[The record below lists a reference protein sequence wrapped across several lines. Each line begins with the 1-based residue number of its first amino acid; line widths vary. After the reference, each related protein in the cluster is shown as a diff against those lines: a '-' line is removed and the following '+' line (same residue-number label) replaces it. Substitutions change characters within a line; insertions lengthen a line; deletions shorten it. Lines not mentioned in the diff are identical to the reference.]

1 MGLFTGGDK
10 MKDIPE
16 TIFLQIDEYGKDAE
30 SFKEL
35 ETTYCE
41 DKIYEDDIEYI
52 LKSKHDELEQQNEQM
67 IEELIMIY
75 KTWHEDSIL
84 ISSTKPIIESVT
96 GKKIKEII
104 T

>member
-1 MGLFTGGDK
+1 

-16 TIFLQIDEYGKDAE
+16 TIFLQIDEYGKDAK

-52 LKSKHDELEQQNEQM
+52 LKSKYEELKQQNEQM
-67 IEELIMIY
+67 IESLRYYFMY
-75 KTWHEDSIL
+75 NL
-84 ISSTKPIIESVT
+84 SSDGLVFTKIKNCYESVT
-96 GKKIKEII
+96 GKKIEEII